1 MSPKNSTFGMSIK
14 RGLTLHIKP
23 CMRFNTGRLY
33 PSTRKG
39 LARGISPFSN
49 TDAILLQLG
58 YRDYFKG
65 YWCGVDGMH

>member
-23 CMRFNTGRLY
+23 SMRFNTGRLY

-39 LARGISPFSN
+39 LARGTPPLSN

-58 YRDYFKG
+58 YKNYSRGK
-65 YWCGVDGMH
+65 WCGVDGMH